1 MSSGKNE
8 VKYHRVNQMTFK
20 GWEKIDQIVE
30 NSSECIPSEKISNKI
45 FFVQAIAPII
55 ISASRSTDIPAFYAE
70 WFIERLKKG
79 YVKWVNPYNQQAQF
93 VSFAKTRV
101 IVFWSKNPKNLIKYL
116 PEIDARKINYY
127 FQFTLNDY
135 EKEKLEPNLPTL
147 ESRINT
153 FIELSEKLGKER
165 VIWRFDPMM
174 LSDNLSIENLISKI
188 EKIGDK
194 IHNFTEKLV
203 ISFVDIDEYRKVREN
218 LNKSG
223 FSDYREFSNNEKKE
237 FANQLSK
244 LNEKWNLNI
253 FTCAEEIDLSEYN
266 IEKGCCIDYFL
277 IAKIFS
283 HNDKE
288 LRDFLNPTYQMQ
300 LSFFDPKNRA
310 KILKDSGQRKE
321 CGCIYSKDIGQYNTC
336 MHLCTYCY
344 ANHSKTTVR
353 KNYEKF
359 IRQQNSDNF
368 SESIIPK

>member
-1 MSSGKNE
+1 
-8 VKYHRVNQMTFK
+8 MTFK